1 MTIKIDVK
9 SNLKQFTKGLNDF
22 KRKQVPFA
30 TSRALNNTAFDLR
43 KHQISEVLNKDLS
56 KNTAF
61 YRKLL
66 RVFKSTKTNLEA
78 RVFDQLGKDYMEK
91 LTRGYVK
98 TATRGRRVAIPFGK
112 LYRSRAQ
119 RKKAKD
125 LLRNRSNF
133 LIRTK
138 RSGQVFV
145 AKRMGRE
152 RFPLDL
158 LLQLKTFA
166 NVRKKLFFYEKGE
179 KQVLRTFGKEFIK
192 EFDKALRT
200 AKFKN

>member
-1 MTIKIDVK
+1 MAIKIDLR
-9 SNLKQFTKGLNDF
+9 SNIKEFTRGLDNIS
-22 KRKQVPFA
+22 RKQVPFA

-56 KNTAF
+56 RNTVF

-78 RVFDQLGKDYMEK
+78 TVFDQLGKDYMEK

-98 TATRGRRVAIPFGK
+98 TATRGSRVAIPFGK

-145 AKRMGRE
+145 AKRTGKKRY
-152 RFPLDL
+152 PLEL

-166 NVRKKLFFYEKGE
+166 NVRKK
-179 KQVLRTFGKEFIK
+179 
-192 EFDKALRT
+192 D
-200 AKFKN
+200 